1 MISKKEDKIFD
12 IVTDLLREDIS
23 KEEAIDKLLILH
35 SVSDCQFETYARFCI
50 ECDRKGMKPL
60 KHKDYGELLPNMTL
74 EQVIAK
80 AKPNLDKIKD
90 VDKHIE
96 DIR

>member
-35 SVSDCQFETYARFCI
+35 SVVVPKGTFYCLDEITDHKKCTNQCKDC
-50 ECDRKGMKPL
+50 G
-60 KHKDYGELLPNMTL
+60 LL
-74 EQVIAK
+74 
-80 AKPNLDKIKD
+80 D
-90 VDKHIE
+90 
-96 DIR
+96 